1 MTEILLEIFRL
12 PMPFTILGGLGLL
25 LWRWRRGSRAL
36 LALAAAGLVLT
47 SLPITGKIAMAPQ
60 LASVETWAPGD
71 GAEAAAVIV
80 PTGGAFEVPRV
91 GWWPSSSSLDRLAAG
106 IAVLERLRA
115 TGAGDARLIV
125 SGGSPTPGAPA
136 EAEVLLS
143 RYPEPRP
150 TALVDGSARNSA
162 ETARGV
168 RALLPGA
175 GAGPV
180 VVVTDWL
187 HMALRGE
194 RRAPGQSHPRPLRL
208 GRPGAAGARLCHQR
222 QGPALM
228 AGDPLVPAYG
238 ADRLCGPNS
247 LGGPP
252 AAPAFRR

>member
-1 MTEILLEIFRL
+1 MTEFLLEIFRL

-36 LALAAAGLVLT
+36 LALATAGLVLT

-60 LASVETWAPGD
+60 LASVEKWAPGD

-106 IAVLERLRA
+106 IAVLDRLGA
-115 TGAGDARLIV
+115 TGTGEARLIV

-143 RYPEPRP
+143 RYPEPGP
-150 TALVDGSARNSA
+150 AALVDATARNSA
-162 ETARGV
+162 ETAHGV
-168 RALLPGA
+168 RALLPDA

-187 HMALRGE
+187 HMARMAAALRHEGFE
-194 RRAPGQSHPRPLRL
+194 VRGAPQDNL
-208 GRPGAAGARLCHQR
+208 
-222 QGPALM
+222 ALDRY
-228 AGDPLVPAYG
+228 AWADLVPQARGYATSG
-238 ADRLCGPNS
+238 KALHS
-247 LGGPP
+247 WLGIVWYLVTGRIGFGDLIP
-252 AAPAFRR
+252 